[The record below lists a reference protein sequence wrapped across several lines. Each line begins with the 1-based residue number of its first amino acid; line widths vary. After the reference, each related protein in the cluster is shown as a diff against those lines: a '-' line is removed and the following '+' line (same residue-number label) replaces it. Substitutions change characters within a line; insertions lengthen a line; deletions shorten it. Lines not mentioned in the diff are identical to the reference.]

1 MVERAVANTKNH
13 KQIFSFDGENE
24 DNSWTG
30 HAHEKHDNITGPYHV
45 SFETAIV
52 FHEQQLRISVDA
64 KDRID
69 VSIVTWVKFIIV
81 LEILKEPQSTRGNTL
96 TSPRELGDRAR
107 EECAYSDLGNAFRNL
122 GDFKRA
128 IEYHIRHLTI
138 AKEKG
143 DKIEEGVAYCNLG
156 NAYHSLGDY
165 QQAEEYQKRH
175 HRMAKDLGD
184 RNGEGKAY
192 CNLGNLYHSIGAYK
206 QVEMFH
212 RDHLSIAK
220 ELDDRIGEGN
230 AYGNLGIVYNSL
242 ADFEQAV
249 ACHEKHLR
257 IAKEMEDRTGEG
269 RAYGNLGTMYSLL
282 GKFEQAIECHELQL
296 NFAKKVGDKVGEA
309 NACYSL
315 GCDFEC
321 LGSFNKAKDYYQSSV
336 KLNNATRTFL
346 QSEDDWKISFRVL
359 CHDTYTA
366 LLRVLLNLQE
376 IEEALATA
384 EQGRAQALLDLMNLQ
399 YGNTTEQ
406 SHDSFEP
413 QLVISSILRNTDT
426 RIVFIA
432 LQRKTINFWVLY
444 KDNQIHHRHKALED
458 GCSHKDASS
467 PLEYLIKNAFR
478 ENAISLRVNCDD
490 RSLDKLR
497 GCFSASKETSQV
509 AESSTTSTNCTN
521 KSLRCLY
528 DTVIDPIADLLPG
541 EEVVITPDGPL
552 CLAPF
557 SALICRPRVAAL
569 K

>member
-1 MVERAVANTKNH
+1 M
-13 KQIFSFDGENE
+13 
-24 DNSWTG
+24 
-30 HAHEKHDNITGPYHV
+30 
-45 SFETAIV
+45 
-52 FHEQQLRISVDA
+52 
-64 KDRID
+64 
-69 VSIVTWVKFIIV
+69 
-81 LEILKEPQSTRGNTL
+81 
-96 TSPRELGDRAR
+96 
-107 EECAYSDLGNAFRNL
+107 
-122 GDFKRA
+122 
-128 IEYHIRHLTI
+128 TI

-143 DKIEEGVAYCNLG
+143 DKIEERVAYCNLG

-175 HRMAKDLGD
+175 LRMAKELGD
-184 RNGEGKAY
+184 RNREGKAY

-282 GKFEQAIECHELQL
+282 GKFEQAIECHEQQL
-296 NFAKKVGDKVGEA
+296 NFAKKVGDKVREA
-309 NACYSL
+309 NACHSL

-321 LGSFNKAKDYYQSSV
+321 LGSFNKAKDYYQSSIKL

-346 QSEDDWKISFRVL
+346 QSEDDWKISFHVL

-384 EQGRAQALLDLMNLQ
+384 EQGGAQALLDLMNLQ
-399 YGNTTEQ
+399 YGYTTEQ

-413 QLVISSILRNTDT
+413 QRVISSILKNTDT

-432 LQRKTINFWVLY
+432 LQRKTINFWILY

-478 ENAISLRVNCDD
+478 ENAISLRLNCED

-528 DTVIDPIADLLPG
+528 DTVIDPIADLLQG
-541 EEVVITPDGPL
+541 EEVVLIPDGPL